1 MGSKKLRMAKQAA
14 KPASEESAT
23 SVKKKLVK
31 PKSFILGKSNEP
43 IYKALLMAVAVA
55 VLAFLLNWILNSVF
69 TNIVSSQNPDI
80 SNNSTLL
87 LEKVRE
93 YISNNIYYPA
103 LQKSVLEASGILA
116 VIFFFKRIEKSDIS
130 EMGFANKQKIGAN
143 IGLGSLM
150 GFLAVLIAFNFLL
163 LLNGAEFTGKLVL
176 HPVQIVWL
184 IEFILMILCEEFIFR
199 GYVRYKLANT
209 KPVVMYAVSCV
220 LFALYKGYPST
231 SPATYISY
239 AAMNFFLMFAYVQ
252 LNSPYFGMAF
262 RFVWTVLCGIV
273 FPVYSGI
280 VPGLFQMQWNKE
292 NILTGLDKGFEHGL
306 IAAFVFII
314 AYLGVKLIISGKL
327 KPGEKKYQRRL
338 QKDGTI
344 R

>member
-1 MGSKKLRMAKQAA
+1 MGSKKSRIAKQAA
-14 KPASEESAT
+14 KPVGEVSEM
-23 SVKKKLVK
+23 SVEKKPVK
-31 PKSFILGKSNEP
+31 QKMFTLGKPDEP
-43 IYKALLMAVAVA
+43 IYKAILMAVAFA

-69 TNIVSSQNPDI
+69 TNIVSSQNPEL

-103 LQKSVLEASGILA
+103 LQKSVLEVSGILA
-116 VIFFFKRIEKSDIS
+116 VVFFFKRIEKRDIS
-130 EMGFANKQKIGAN
+130 ELGFTNKQKIGAN
-143 IGLGSLM
+143 IGLGSLI
-150 GFLAVLIAFNFLL
+150 GFLAILIAFNLL
-163 LLNGAEFTGKLVL
+163 FLLNGVEFTGKLVI

-184 IEFILMILCEEFIFR
+184 VEFSLMILCEEFIFR

-209 KPVVMYAVSCV
+209 KPIIIYVVSCV

-252 LNSPYFGMAF
+252 LNSPYFGIAF
-262 RFVWTVLCGIV
+262 RFVWTVLSGIV

-280 VPGLFQMQWNKE
+280 IPGLFQMQWNKE
-292 NILTGLDKGFEHGL
+292 NILTGLDKGVEHGL

-314 AYLGVKLIISGKL
+314 AYLGVKMIISGKL
-327 KPGEKKYQRRL
+327 KPGEKYQRRL
-338 QKDGTI
+338 HKDGTI